1 VDKAFQVDRA
11 PVADDVTKLLD
22 EAARLPY
29 GEPRTVLV
37 ERALREAQAGREPER
52 VIAARLALTRAYQY
66 GGEPVKS
73 FATFSRSLADH
84 DDQPGRFTEWQRRGL
99 LWQYKWI
106 MNGMRKFPQVPLP
119 QALDALDDMER
130 RYREAGNLVHAVYA
144 QRCFTAWHLGDE
156 QGAVDWMRR
165 WRITP
170 RDELSDC
177 RACDVGSQA
186 SMLVARGLDEEA
198 AEVAAPVLAGESG
211 CHVQPQGILCTL
223 LLPYVR
229 LGRPD
234 AAAEA
239 HRRAYRIVQGKAAY
253 LDDFGDHLEFC
264 ALTGHDA
271 RGLEIL
277 QRELPLLDRAPSPGQ
292 ARTFMAGAALVLRRL
307 LETGQGHLTVRRAGR
322 DVPVPELRAEME
334 AGAREIAARFD
345 ARNGGDVH
353 TRRLEAS
360 LSARPL
366 VDDLPL
372 FPHTRRATTAAPE
385 HDWHR
390 GRTALGPVAEP
401 GAVSRSERD
410 RPADATPEGS
420 TGSAPAVVPDGSPE
434 SPAGSTS
441 AAVLD
446 GSPEAS
452 AGAVV
457 GAVRDLAEAVAGFTA
472 LGDDAR
478 AGLARVDLCRAYL
491 AAGRPL
497 DAAETAEEALALL
510 DPADAASRDAV
521 RRTHA
526 DALLELGELQAALT
540 ALRELGDPAATVEAA
555 ELLARCDDDREAA
568 DAYGEA
574 ADQYREAGDLPAAG
588 RAMRLRAKC
597 VYYATGDDDAIRAA
611 YEEAGAALA
620 AASDVSDESDQTA
633 GVARSGGGL
642 DVWGGVPGGGVAWE
656 VAELA
661 YDEAVALSWMDDG
674 EAAAARCHEALAA
687 FTALGDQEGV
697 ARARDVLEEL
707 D

>member
-1 VDKAFQVDRA
+1 
-11 PVADDVTKLLD
+11 
-22 EAARLPY
+22 
-29 GEPRTVLV
+29 
-37 ERALREAQAGREPER
+37 
-52 VIAARLALTRAYQY
+52 
-66 GGEPVKS
+66 
-73 FATFSRSLADH
+73 
-84 DDQPGRFTEWQRRGL
+84 
-99 LWQYKWI
+99 
-106 MNGMRKFPQVPLP
+106 
-119 QALDALDDMER
+119 
-130 RYREAGNLVHAVYA
+130 
-144 QRCFTAWHLGDE
+144 
-156 QGAVDWMRR
+156 
-165 WRITP
+165 
-170 RDELSDC
+170 
-177 RACDVGSQA
+177 
-186 SMLVARGLDEEA
+186 MLVARGLDEEA
-198 AEVAAPVLAGESG
+198 AEVAAPVLAGEPG

-229 LGRPD
+229 LGRLD

-239 HRRAYRIVQGKAAY
+239 HRRAYRIVQGRVAY

-264 ALTGHDA
+264 ALTGHET

-277 QRELPLLDRAPSPGQ
+277 RRELPLLDRAPSPAQ

-307 LETGQGHLTVRRAGR
+307 LETGRGHLTVRRAGR
-322 DVPVPELRAEME
+322 DVPVPELRAAME

-390 GRTALGPVAEP
+390 GRAALGPDTGQ
-401 GAVSRSERD
+401 GAVPGSGRD
-410 RPADATPEGS
+410 PSADATPEAS
-420 TGSAPAVVPDGSPE
+420 AGSAPAAVPDGR
-434 SPAGSTS
+434 
-441 AAVLD
+441 
-446 GSPEAS
+446 PEAS
-452 AGAVV
+452 AGAV

-478 AGLARVDLCRAYL
+478 AALARVDLCRAYL

-510 DPADAASRDAV
+510 DPADAASRAAV

-597 VYYATGDDDAIRAA
+597 VYYATSDDDAIRAA
-611 YEEAGAALA
+611 YDEAGAALA
-620 AASDVSDESDQTA
+620 AASSRESGQTA
-633 GVARSGGGL
+633 GAARSGGGL

-656 VAELA
+656 RAELA
-661 YDEAVALSWMDDG
+661 YDASVALSWMDDG
-674 EAAAARCHEALAA
+674 EAATARCHEALAA
-687 FTALGDQEGV
+687 FTALGDEEGV
-697 ARARDVLEEL
+697 RRARDLLEEL